1 MPPRSADRWRVVS
14 PYLDRALEME
24 PDKRTAWLAS
34 LAAENPTLAA
44 EVEALLA
51 EREALSREGFLYG
64 RPPLLPPSSLAGQAI
79 GAYTLL
85 RLIGQGG
92 MGSVWLARRSDGRF
106 EGQAAVKLLNAA
118 LIGRTGEER
127 FQREGRIL
135 ARLTHPHIA
144 RLLDAGVSPWGQ
156 PYLVLEHIEG
166 QPIDRYCDDKRLGVE
181 ERLRLFLDVTAAVA
195 HAHANLI
202 IHRDLKPSNVLVRT
216 DGQVKLLDFGI
227 AKLIQGDTG
236 SGEET
241 ALTREGGRALTP
253 EYAAPEQVSD
263 GPITTATDVHTLGTL
278 LYLLLSGRHP
288 AGPGARPPA
297 ELFKAIVEVEPQRLS
312 DLVANPSTQAP
323 ESLAENAARR
333 ASTPEKLGRLL
344 RGDLDTLVAKA
355 LKKNPQERYASV
367 TALAEDLRRYLDDQ
381 PISARPDTLAY
392 RTRKFM
398 RRNRTAVALA
408 TLALVALAAGLV
420 GTITQAR
427 RATRQAAIAE
437 TERNRAD
444 QEARAASGQRDF
456 ALRQLSR
463 AEAINDLNAFL
474 LRDAAPWGK
483 PFTAGDLLARAE
495 RLVERQPADDNS
507 VEILVAIGWQYH
519 LQEQEAKARQ
529 LLTRAF
535 ELSQGLSDPSTRAKA
550 ACALAN
556 TTANAGDPPRAE
568 ALVRDALA
576 GLPEERQFALARIFC
591 LRRGAEVAQD
601 AGEEE
606 VAIERVRS
614 AQTLLQESRM
624 GSPLLE
630 LRLAMD
636 LAEAYRMA
644 GRNFEA
650 ATAFE
655 RAWAHLAALG
665 RDDTESAGTL
675 LNNWGLALYVLGRP
689 LEAERHFRRAVRLG
703 SADEAGHGV
712 SPMLLNNLGLALMEL
727 HRLAEAK
734 EYAER
739 AYAEGRRLGEE
750 PVVGLSLSLR
760 AHVYR
765 EMGELDRCAQVLAEL
780 EPRWRR
786 SMPPGHIYFASLAAH
801 RARLAHARGDLASA
815 LAAADEAV
823 AIAEAKKRPDFVA
836 RYRLWRSP
844 LYLQLGR
851 VQDAQADA
859 DSALRLAQKSVA
871 PGTLTCAIGRAHLAG
886 WAERCRRTKMMML
899 GPPLPWP
906 SNTCRRRWV
915 RTIPTPAPPGSSRD
929 FRRQSKGRPARAVTG
944 RALVSPALLQ
954 P

>member
-1 MPPRSADRWRVVS
+1 MVMPPRSADRWRVVS

-51 EREALSREGFLYG
+51 EREALSREGFLDG
-64 RPPLLPPSSLAGQAI
+64 SPPLRPPSSLAGQAI

-85 RLIGQGG
+85 SLIGEGG

-106 EGQAAVKLLNAA
+106 EGLAAVKLLNVA
-118 LIGRTGEER
+118 LVGRTGEER

-144 RLLDAGVSPWGQ
+144 RLLDAGVSPGGQ

-166 QPIDRYCDDKRLGVE
+166 QRIDRYCDEKRLGVVD
-181 ERLRLFLDVTAAVA
+181 RLRLFLDVTAAVA
-195 HAHANLI
+195 NAHANLV
-202 IHRDLKPSNVLVRT
+202 IHRDLKPSNVLVCT

-227 AKLIQGDTG
+227 AKLIEGDKD

-253 EYAAPEQVSD
+253 EYAAPEQVTD

-278 LYLLLSGRHP
+278 LYLLLSGHHP
-288 AGPGARPPA
+288 AGPGVRSPA
-297 ELFKAIVEVEPQRLS
+297 ELLKTIVEVEPRRPS
-312 DLVANPSTQAP
+312 DVVTDTKTHAY
-323 ESLAENAARR
+323 ESLSENADRR
-333 ASTPEKLGRLL
+333 VSTPEKLGRLL

-444 QEARAASGQRDF
+444 LEARAASGQRDF

-483 PFTAGDLLARAE
+483 PFTAGELLARAE

-535 ELSQGLSDPSTRAKA
+535 ELTQGLSDPSTRAKA
-550 ACALAN
+550 ACALAS
-556 TTANAGDPPRAE
+556 TTAKAGDPARAK

-591 LRRGAEVAQD
+591 LTRGAEVAQD

-650 ATAFE
+650 AAAFE

-689 LEAERHFRRAVRLG
+689 LEAERHFRHAVRLG
-703 SADEAGHGV
+703 SADETGHGV
-712 SPMLLNNLGLALMEL
+712 SPMLLNNLGLALLEL

-739 AYAEGRRLGEE
+739 AYGEGRRLGEE
-750 PVVGLSLSLR
+750 SVVGLSLSLR
-760 AHVYR
+760 AHIYR

-786 SMPPGHIYFASLAAH
+786 TVPAGHIYFAALAAH
-801 RARLAHARGDLASA
+801 HARLAYARGDLSAA
-815 LAAADEAV
+815 LAAADGAV
-823 AIAEAKKRPDFVA
+823 AIAEAKKRADYAA

-851 VQDAQADA
+851 VQEAQADA

-871 PGTLTCAIGRAHLAG
+871 PGTLTCAIGRAYLA
-886 WAERCRRTKMMML
+886 L
-899 GPPLPWP
+899 
-906 SNTCRRRWV
+906 
-915 RTIPTPAPPGSSRD
+915 
-929 FRRQSKGRPARAVTG
+929 G
-944 RALVSPALLQ
+944 RALQAGKDDEARPAFASALEHLQ
-954 P
+954 ASLGADHPDTRTARKLAGLPPPK